1 MVQNLCWN
9 FRKNQRNM
17 IRILWRKC
25 NGLIKDGE
33 LRISEKKIQDEK
45 LLHKLFLTIRQKA
58 KIRIAFANNIST
70 DLKHSKAQLSKI
82 TQSGGFLGNIIGNL
96 DKKALWMF
104 GVLLAKVI
112 LPQLATKATLS
123 VIGNLK
129 EK

>member
-1 MVQNLCWN
+1 M
-9 FRKNQRNM
+9 
-17 IRILWRKC
+17 
-25 NGLIKDGE
+25 
-33 LRISEKKIQDEK
+33 
-45 LLHKLFLTIRQKA
+45 LHKLFLTIRQKA